1 MATREGQM
9 TPAVEPTEAEFT
21 DTGARSGPAA
31 RPARVPELLI
41 ARARRGDQEAF
52 DAVFTAYQ
60 PALCRYVRSVAP
72 AHVDD
77 VVSATWESV
86 ARSLPRFRGDG
97 DDFRRWLFTIARRRL
112 VDEVRRQS
120 RWLVVAGT
128 EEPEPEPPVDAS
140 IDEPSWAGRVLALI
154 PTRQADAVALRVMGG
169 LSVAETAQVLGVSEE
184 NVRVL
189 CHRGLKAIEAI
200 LAQDGPDVAD
210 VADAV

>member
-1 MATREGQM
+1 MATRDGQM
-9 TPAVEPTEAEFT
+9 IREADRTEAENPGVG
-21 DTGARSGPAA
+21 TGGGPTV
-31 RPARVPELLI
+31 RPACVPELLI
-41 ARARRGDQEAF
+41 ARARRGDQQAF
-52 DAVFTAYQ
+52 DALFAAYQ
-60 PALCRYVRSVAP
+60 PALCRYVRSVAR

-77 VVSATWESV
+77 VVAATWESV

-120 RWLVVAGT
+120 RWLVVAGA

-140 IDEPSWAGRVLALI
+140 LDEPSWAGRVLALI

-169 LSVAETAQVLGVSEE
+169 LSVAETAEVLGVSEE

-200 LAQDGPDVAD
+200 LAQEGAD